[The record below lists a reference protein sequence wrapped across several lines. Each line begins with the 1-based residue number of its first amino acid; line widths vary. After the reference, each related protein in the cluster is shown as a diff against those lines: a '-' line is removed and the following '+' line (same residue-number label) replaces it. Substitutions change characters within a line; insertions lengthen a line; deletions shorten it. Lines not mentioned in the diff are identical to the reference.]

1 VPGLLQLP
9 IDGKDRQTK
18 ACIHQSKR
26 NVLQHKINTKLGI
39 VELCAEILQIMR
51 NNFKDYARTFCQL
64 CAAQLRTFFNSNFN
78 QSRTEI
84 EILCQHVNNDVS
96 SELPTISK

>member
-1 VPGLLQLP
+1 M
-9 IDGKDRQTK
+9 T
-18 ACIHQSKR
+18 
-26 NVLQHKINTKLGI
+26 VLQQYQQLHSARVGM
-39 VELCAEILQIMR
+39 VELCAKNLQIMR
-51 NNFKDYARTFCQL
+51 NDFKDYARTFCQL
-64 CAAQLRTFFNSNFN
+64 FFNSNFN